1 MGNTNSRILLAL
13 VILTMGSYFFSE
25 SSSETWRVGFL
36 ILFAVFKVSLVVVYF
51 MELKKAHLAWSMIF
65 GLVLIVYTVFIFALY
80 LP

>member
-1 MGNTNSRILLAL
+1 MEHTNSRILLAL
-13 VILTMGSYFFSE
+13 ILLTIGSFFFSE

-36 ILFAVFKVSLVVVYF
+36 ILFALFKVCLVVVYF

-65 GLVLIVYTVFIFALY
+65 GLVLLVYAAFIFALY